1 MDLSYPPAVQESLDR
16 IGKALAEVAVRDE
29 VAAAGQ
35 QPTLWQTQPSR
46 NGHATP
52 AAGPLAQVLEFQ
64 ALGAYALPLSE
75 LLARAGRSYVPLPGS
90 GGPVALGFPDASAP
104 WEPGD
109 PLGVALRGGKL
120 TGSVSVAPFCVPAG
134 GVVFLAQDGSDTAL
148 VEAAAEA
155 GKVEPVGDAFGLQLE
170 DAPAQVLATGDA
182 AIQAWTTAVLW
193 ERLALAGLTLGV
205 IDRSWRIALDALCEG
220 KRQGQILA
228 DEQVAQFQLADN
240 DIERLSAQHLIHDA
254 AIDAE
259 KGKASAKDK
268 LSLVRYYTSGQAE
281 RCAARALH
289 VAQLFT
295 PRLVPVARW
304 LTQRAHHLSVF
315 GLAREHEV
323 RLAVAGL
330 AGGLNLE

>member
-1 MDLSYPPAVQESLDR
+1 MDLTYPPAVQESLER
-16 IGKALAEVAVRDE
+16 IGKALSEIAVRDE
-29 VAAAGQ
+29 IAAAGQ
-35 QPTLWQTQPSR
+35 QPALWQTAPSR

-52 AAGPLAQVLEFQ
+52 AASPLAQVLEFR

-90 GGPVALGFPDASAP
+90 GGAVALGFPDAGAP
-104 WEPGD
+104 WNPGD
-109 PLGVALRGGKL
+109 ALRAELSGSKL
-120 TGSVSVAPFCVPAG
+120 TGSVNVAPFCVPSG
-134 GVVFLAQDGSDTAL
+134 GVVFLAQDGAAPAM

-155 GKVEPVGDAFGLQLE
+155 GRVERVGDAFDVQFE
-170 DAPAQVLATGDA
+170 DAPVQVLATGDA
-182 AIQAWTTAVLW
+182 ALQAWDAAVQW
-193 ERLALAGLTLGV
+193 ERLALTGLTLGL

-220 KRQGQILA
+220 KRQNQFLA

-240 DIERLSAQHLIHDA
+240 DIERLSAQHLVQDVA
-254 AIDAE
+254 LDAE
-259 KGKASAKDK
+259 KGRPFKDK
-268 LSLVRYYTSGQAE
+268 LALVRYYTSGQAE

-304 LTQRAHHLSVF
+304 LGQRAHHLSVF

-323 RLAVAGL
+323 RLAAFGL